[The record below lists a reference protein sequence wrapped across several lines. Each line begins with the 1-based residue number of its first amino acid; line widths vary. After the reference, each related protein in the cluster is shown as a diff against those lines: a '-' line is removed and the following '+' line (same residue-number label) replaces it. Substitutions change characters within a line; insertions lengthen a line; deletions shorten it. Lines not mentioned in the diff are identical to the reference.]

1 MKAVVLAG
9 GVRSGLEI
17 AGSGLPRALW
27 PFPHQPL
34 IASVIAFLR
43 RAGCDQ
49 IAICANGKTK
59 LIAAEL
65 SSGAYS
71 HIDAAS
77 LHYSEDPLP
86 RGPAGC
92 LRDLQ
97 AWVGDETFIAIQGT
111 GSYDFDLAAMIDE
124 HRRTGAAVTVGARL
138 CPDDPELLEPAGVYL
153 VEPSTLH
160 HIQAQ
165 GYQDIK
171 EQFLPK
177 VIAAGSR
184 VRCHPLKGSATLIH
198 SPGHYLSAL
207 RDAIVRSA
215 SDLPSGYRRI
225 GENIVAHESAVV
237 HPTARISGPV
247 WIESGAVVEER
258 AVIAGPVVIG
268 TGVRIG
274 PAALVHRTV
283 AMKDTSI
290 GAGAEVFS
298 AILPPRSVK
307 PGRAKKASLAGR
319 PAPAAPPARDTGW
332 PSMRGWSDRL
342 FGMLDPAR
350 PNSAAR

>member
-27 PFPHQPL
+27 PFPSQPL
-34 IASVIAFLR
+34 ITSVIAFLQ
-43 RAGCDQ
+43 RAGCGQ
-49 IAICANGKTK
+49 IAVCANGKTK

-65 SSGAYS
+65 SSGAYQN
-71 HIDAAS
+71 IDGTA

-97 AWVGDETFIAIQGT
+97 DWLGGETFIAIQGT
-111 GSYDFDLAAMIDE
+111 ASYDFDLQGMIDE
-124 HRRTGAAVTVGARL
+124 HRRTGAAVTVGARR

-160 HIQAQ
+160 LIQAQ

-177 VIAAGSR
+177 VIANGMR
-184 VRCHPLKGSATLIH
+184 VRCHSLKGEATLIH

-207 RDAIVRSA
+207 RDAIVRGA
-215 SDLPSGYRRI
+215 AEPPAGYRRI
-225 GENIVAHESAVV
+225 GDNIIAHETAQVD
-237 HPTARISGPV
+237 PTARISGPV
-247 WIESGAVVEER
+247 WIDAGAVVEER
-258 AVIAGPVVIG
+258 AVIAGPVVLG
-268 TGVRIG
+268 AKVRIG
-274 PAALVHRTV
+274 AGALVHRTV
-283 AMKDTSI
+283 AMKETAL

-298 AILPPRSVK
+298 AILPPRSFK
-307 PGRAKKASLAGR
+307 PGRQKKPARGSR
-319 PAPAAPPARDTGW
+319 PMPAATAAGDTGW
-332 PSMRGWSDRL
+332 PTVRGWSDRL
-342 FGMLDPAR
+342 LNMLEAAR